1 MFYNRAVVYQ
11 YQQDYQ
17 NAIFGFTQASKL
29 DPLFQEPIKVI
40 QQMIIYLEKIT
51 EAIDNKGYLKDKR
64 LASMV
69 AAIQKDIGLTIN
81 EKYDTTI
88 KLLKEGKN
96 EYVWTHVNVILN
108 QSPSYEVPQTYVVVD
123 NAGFVGALSIYNIAK
138 GAIKIGDIV
147 AIPDPTLHNISVAWE
162 NKKYQ
167 FLNIKVDKPQNLI
180 VNGKKAAGDNVV
192 ANPTLVIENK
202 V

>member
-29 DPLFQEPIKVI
+29 DPLFQEPTKVL
-40 QQMIIYLEKIT
+40 QQMITYLEKIT

-64 LASMV
+64 LTSMV
-69 AAIQKDIGLTIN
+69 AAVQKDVGSTN
-81 EKYDTTI
+81 ERFDTTI
-88 KLLKEGKN
+88 KLLREGKN
-96 EYVWTHVNVILN
+96 EFVWTHVNIILN

-123 NAGFVGALSIYNIAK
+123 SAGYVAALSIYNIAK

-147 AIPDPTLHNISVAWE
+147 AIPDPILHNISVVWD

-167 FLNIKVDKPQNLI
+167 YLNIKVDKPQNLI
-180 VNGKKAAGDNVV
+180 VNGKQAAGDNVV